1 MNILTKIR
9 SYLNVSTF
17 FKIEIT
23 AIIIII
29 ISLGYFGIHY
39 LRNNYNNTIN
49 IVDINNGE
57 QVKANEVNRTLF
69 KFMMIDEK
77 SFSDVMSNK
86 PNINSNLDSLDM
98 YKSVFLSKCDSNI
111 INSRLIDSLILEKK
125 KLLYQY
131 KKVNSEIIKV
141 GKAIVIDTI
150 TNVRIT
156 KYLLVFKKTKVIK
169 ELEYKVDPVKLN
181 YEILKFNQSR
191 NKRLNNILIKNT
203 EINILLK
210 EEAYKCLDKINS
222 DVSDNRSQFVKD
234 VKYNMI
240 NFIKWAFIL
249 LVLTGIFIRILIYD
263 INKIFRKSERKDS
276 FITSVL
282 DRFKN

>member
-29 ISLGYFGIHY
+29 MSLGYFGIHY

-98 YKSVFLSKCDSNI
+98 YKNVFLSKCDSNI

-141 GKAIVIDTI
+141 GNAIVIDTT

-156 KYLLVFKKTKVIK
+156 KHLLVFKKTKVIK

-222 DVSDNRSQFVKD
+222 DVSNNRSQFVKD